1 MCTDKCKILKE
12 IYNESLQ
19 EKNSINENLQNNLNR
34 IEEIDIYL
42 TSVRED
48 FDFKVFSPRS
58 AENIFSDKIKEME
71 EEKISLLN
79 DNKNYYCK
87 LNKLD
92 NRINQL
98 KEFVDKTDIEL
109 SGNISNEKNI
119 KSENEEIKLNGSYKL
134 EILDIQE
141 KERQR
146 IARELHDSSVQ
157 NLTHLVHMI
166 ELSSMFIDQDPI
178 KAKLELENCIQNLK
192 KFINEIRETIFDL
205 RPMSFDDLG
214 FRQCIENLIANAKVQ
229 FRNSEIEYDV
239 CNLEE
244 SISKDQDKEKINLF
258 LVTIYRII
266 QEALLNSL
274 KHSNADEIILNV
286 KSKKRRC
293 YIYIKDNGK
302 GFSLDNVLTQKDKHF
317 GISIMNERV
326 RLLGGNIQI
335 ETESKKGTEIKIEI
349 PLI

>member
-1 MCTDKCKILKE
+1 MCTDEGKVLKE

-19 EKNSINENLQNNLNR
+19 EKNNINESLQSNINR

-42 TSVRED
+42 TSVRDD

-58 AENIFSDKIKEME
+58 AENIFGDKIKEME
-71 EEKISLLN
+71 EEKLNLLN
-79 DNKNYYCK
+79 ENKNYYCK

-92 NRINQL
+92 SRINQL
-98 KEFVDKTDIEL
+98 KEYVDKTDMNTKYEA
-109 SGNISNEKNI
+109 EKME
-119 KSENEEIKLNGSYKL
+119 SDGSYQLK
-134 EILDIQE
+134 ILDIQE

-192 KFINEIRETIFDL
+192 KSINEIRETIFDL

-214 FRQCIENLIANAKVQ
+214 FKQCIENLITNAKIQ

-239 CNLEE
+239 CSLEE
-244 SISKDQDKEKINLF
+244 SISKDQDKEKTNLF

-274 KHSNADEIILNV
+274 KHSNADKIILNV
-286 KSKKRRC
+286 KSKKGKC
-293 YIYIKDNGK
+293 LIYIKDNGK

-317 GISIMNERV
+317 GISIMSERV
-326 RLLGGNIQI
+326 RLLGGDILI
-335 ETESKKGTEIKIEI
+335 KTELEKGTEIKIEI